1 MSLDSSYQNTILITA
16 PALTQVLLFSG
27 GLISLNINSDAV
39 TSKNTLTR
47 DIFPTWMH
55 NSVGCFGLGFI
66 LTWQKCQ
73 TEGPS
78 LFLNFGDQRLPSLT
92 AGSLIHCLRVVVEWW
107 LLFFFL
113 FILLPSRFFFFSLA
127 VWYFVI
133 WKLNDTLI
141 SSTNGKLSTWNL
153 VNLKEV
159 KCSFC
164 QCTYLE
170 TSCQC
175 NSCVHIFLSLNRIS
189 FFSITVWKTKSLE
202 DDSDR
207 MTDYT
212 KGAHRIVS
220 MP

>member
-1 MSLDSSYQNTILITA
+1 
-16 PALTQVLLFSG
+16 
-27 GLISLNINSDAV
+27 
-39 TSKNTLTR
+39 
-47 DIFPTWMH
+47 MH
-55 NSVGCFGLGFI
+55 NSVGSFGLGFI
-66 LTWQKCQ
+66 LSWHKCQ

-78 LFLNFGDQRLPSLT
+78 LFLNLRDQRLPSLT
-92 AGSLIHCLRVVVEWW
+92 AGSLIHSLTQHGVVAFFLLSFYTSSLLH
-107 LLFFFL
+107 LLFF
-113 FILLPSRFFFFSLA
+113 LA
-127 VWYFVI
+127 IWYFLI

-207 MTDYT
+207 MTDCT

>member
-1 MSLDSSYQNTILITA
+1 MNAQQCGLLWTWLHSHLTKMSNWR
-16 PALTQVLLFSG
+16 P
-27 GLISLNINSDAV
+27 ISLLEFWGPEVTQPDSRESD
-39 TSKNTLTR
+39 
-47 DIFPTWMH
+47 
-55 NSVGCFGLGFI
+55 
-66 LTWQKCQ
+66 
-73 TEGPS
+73 S
-78 LFLNFGDQRLPSLT
+78 LSQSCRG
-92 AGSLIHCLRVVVEWW
+92 VVA
-107 LLFFFL
+107 
-113 FILLPSRFFFFSLA
+113 FILLSLYTASLSLFFFFSLA